1 MKKFK
6 KHTPKQIVVKLE
18 RATKLKG
25 EGKTNVEVA
34 RDLQISEATL
44 VRWSK
49 SYGQMDRA
57 QARELKQLRD
67 ENDKLKRLLGQ
78 SELEKA
84 ALKELAGGKLLT
96 PTRRYDAVR
105 HLITH
110 FGCSQRTACAI
121 VGVFRSSFTRAMSR
135 TARMKLHDK
144 YSQLRMWLNQ

>member
-1 MKKFK
+1 M
-6 KHTPKQIVVKLE
+6 VKLE

-25 EGKTNVEVA
+25 EGKTNAEVA

-84 ALKELAGGKLLT
+84 ALKELAEGN
-96 PTRRYDAVR
+96 
-105 HLITH
+105 
-110 FGCSQRTACAI
+110 F
-121 VGVFRSSFTRAMSR
+121 
-135 TARMKLHDK
+135 
-144 YSQLRMWLNQ
+144 

>member
-6 KHTPKQIVVKLE
+6 KHTPEQIVVKLE

-78 SELEKA
+78 SELENA
-84 ALKELAGGKLLT
+84 ALKELAGGN
-96 PTRRYDAVR
+96 
-105 HLITH
+105 
-110 FGCSQRTACAI
+110 F
-121 VGVFRSSFTRAMSR
+121 
-135 TARMKLHDK
+135 
-144 YSQLRMWLNQ
+144 